1 MSLERRSQTP
11 ELMDEPT
18 VSMEEMDSTLKE
30 VDSINRY
37 LGGWAASEWLL
48 RPFLQ
53 TSKVPSILDVGAGS
67 GATARALQSRW
78 RRRGWKSQW
87 TLVDL
92 HPSVCRVA
100 GKEPRAF
107 VSGVVRADAR
117 RLPFPDRT
125 FDVAHASLF
134 LHHFDD
140 QEIAQVLR
148 EMIRVSRYGLVI
160 NDLERHGVALAAIRW
175 ITGMFSRNRCVRHD
189 APVSVRRGFR
199 KAEILR
205 WGVDLEFP
213 SLEIRRRFP
222 FRWAV
227 RVHLPATTP

>member
-1 MSLERRSQTP
+1 MSLQRRAQTS

-18 VSMEEMDSTLKE
+18 LSTDEMGSTLKE
-30 VDSINRY
+30 VDAINRY
-37 LGGWAASEWLL
+37 LGGWATSEWLL
-48 RPFLQ
+48 RPFLR
-53 TSKVPSILDVGAGS
+53 TTKLPSILDVGAGS
-67 GATARALQSRW
+67 GATARALQSHW
-78 RRRGWKSQW
+78 GRRGWTTRW

-100 GKEPRAF
+100 GKEPRGF

-117 RLPFPDRT
+117 HLPFPDRT

-134 LHHFDD
+134 LHHLGD
-140 QEIAQVLR
+140 QEISQVIR
-148 EMIRVSRYGLVI
+148 EMTRVSRHGLVI
-160 NDLERHGVALAAIRW
+160 NDLERHGVALAAIRL

-199 KAEILR
+199 KGEILQ
-205 WGVDLEFP
+205 WGAGLESASF
-213 SLEIRRRFP
+213 EIQRRFP

-227 RVHLPATTP
+227 RVHLPATTR